1 MPRIICRSAS
11 ASAKSCGRP
20 PPLREPSPLA
30 AGLSGN
36 LRKLACMTICA
47 TRAGPHAAAHRIA
60 RALDVDLHLRRFIG
74 AEVVDQAA
82 TEDKISGMSST
93 MTKLS
98 EQAQSRAGQRW
109 DKLEAIFEDRVA
121 KALGKLGVPSSA
133 DMDML
138 AARVDAL
145 AASVAKPGK
154 STAAT
159 AGAKMMKTAPTR
171 TAAKRP
177 AAKTAAKRVVRKA
190 A

>member
-1 MPRIICRSAS
+1 M
-11 ASAKSCGRP
+11 
-20 PPLREPSPLA
+20 
-30 AGLSGN
+30 
-36 LRKLACMTICA
+36 
-47 TRAGPHAAAHRIA
+47 
-60 RALDVDLHLRRFIG
+60 
-74 AEVVDQAA
+74 
-82 TEDKISGMSST
+82 
-93 MTKLS
+93 
-98 EQAQSRAGQRW
+98 
-109 DKLEAIFEDRVA
+109 DRVA
-121 KALGKLGVPSSA
+121 KALGKLGVSSSA

>member
-1 MPRIICRSAS
+1 
-11 ASAKSCGRP
+11 
-20 PPLREPSPLA
+20 
-30 AGLSGN
+30 
-36 LRKLACMTICA
+36 
-47 TRAGPHAAAHRIA
+47 
-60 RALDVDLHLRRFIG
+60 
-74 AEVVDQAA
+74 
-82 TEDKISGMSST
+82 
-93 MTKLS
+93 
-98 EQAQSRAGQRW
+98 
-109 DKLEAIFEDRVA
+109 
-121 KALGKLGVPSSA
+121 
-133 DMDML
+133 ML